1 MSSIRIPVS
10 SVACGLL
17 IANLYYLQPL
27 TPFIAREMGW
37 TEQATAMLLPLANAG
52 YGLGLFFLL
61 PLADFVDS
69 RRLIGAMMAA
79 VSISLFAISLSQ
91 DWLLMAIATVML
103 GVSASVMQVIVPVVA
118 GLSKASESGKT
129 LGYLVVG
136 ITVGIGLAR
145 PLASQ
150 VAALSGWNSIFLFSS
165 VVLALFTLL
174 MIKVLPSAVVRLREG
189 RQRFV
194 STMIAQKD
202 LWLRY
207 PVLRQRAVAQGWVFG
222 SFSAFWAST
231 PIYLASDNFGF
242 GYDEMSVFALVAFA
256 GVQVALFAGRIAD
269 SRFKDRALGFSLSS
283 LYLSAGLASVV
294 LFFGPIAAVLVL
306 ALVVIVNEWSVNSHL
321 ILSQRTLFD
330 LAPSHRGRINSLFMA
345 AFYLG
350 GSLGA
355 AVSVFSYMSWG
366 WIAVC
371 IQLWLMAVAANF
383 CERWLG
389 PRARSVSIP
398 GVKTAE

>member
-1 MSSIRIPVS
+1 
-10 SVACGLL
+10 
-17 IANLYYLQPL
+17 
-27 TPFIAREMGW
+27 
-37 TEQATAMLLPLANAG
+37 
-52 YGLGLFFLL
+52 
-61 PLADFVDS
+61 
-69 RRLIGAMMAA
+69 
-79 VSISLFAISLSQ
+79 
-91 DWLLMAIATVML
+91 
-103 GVSASVMQVIVPVVA
+103 
-118 GLSKASESGKT
+118 
-129 LGYLVVG
+129 
-136 ITVGIGLAR
+136 
-145 PLASQ
+145 
-150 VAALSGWNSIFLFSS
+150 
-165 VVLALFTLL
+165 
-174 MIKVLPSAVVRLREG
+174 
-189 RQRFV
+189 
-194 STMIAQKD
+194 
-202 LWLRY
+202 
-207 PVLRQRAVAQGWVFG
+207 
-222 SFSAFWAST
+222 
-231 PIYLASDNFGF
+231 
-242 GYDEMSVFALVAFA
+242 MSVFALVAFA
-256 GVQVALFAGRIAD
+256 GVPVALFAGRIAD

-383 CERWLG
+383 CESWLW